1 MYKVPTG
8 PVGTL
13 HQALRKDLQNIPTP
27 DPTPETAKRMAEVL
41 REIARAMRAAE
52 VPREKSWSLR
62 SYWMSIRS
70 RSSLSRG
77 YSLPVSIET
86 LSS

>member
-1 MYKVPTG
+1 MSMYKGPTG

-41 REIARAMRAAE
+41 SEIAEAMRAAE
-52 VPREKSWSLR
+52 VSADHLFNADRHDQGT
-62 SYWMSIRS
+62 YWRRCS
-70 RSSLSRG
+70 
-77 YSLPVSIET
+77 
-86 LSS
+86 